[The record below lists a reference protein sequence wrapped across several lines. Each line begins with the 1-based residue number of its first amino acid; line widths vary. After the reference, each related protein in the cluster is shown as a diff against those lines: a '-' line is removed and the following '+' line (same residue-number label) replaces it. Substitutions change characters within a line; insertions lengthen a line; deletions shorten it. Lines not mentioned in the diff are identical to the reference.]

1 MASTKVCA
9 QITLFLNLLVWLTTA
24 KYQLESVQI
33 VFRHGDRTPTKE
45 ELYPKAEHNPIYDTL
60 GYGQLTEAG
69 KIREFRLGMML
80 RQRYSTFLGGS
91 HHYGDVFARSTDTDR
106 TKMSLQ
112 LVLGGIYPPGL
123 NELGQLQLSPISIQ
137 FTPFIVDS
145 LLFPVY
151 CPTYQTEWKKTRDS
165 FAVHVIKKKYKDL
178 LDYLAEHTGLDMT
191 TSPTFATYQLYHY
204 ITSQGSIN
212 VTLPEWA
219 TKDVQSKIEKITA
232 LEYMLQSHT
241 KLMKRLN
248 GGFLVKEFI
257 KNMNFKG
264 NTTQPKIY
272 IYSGHEINIA
282 AFAKAHDFIEPI
294 LPAYG
299 SAIIVEKLRSS
310 NGKIYIQMLLWT
322 GVTEKLITYVIP
334 NCGIICS
341 YDKYI
346 RLMQDVI
353 PSDEESNCLWNNTSK
368 EHLHMYY
375 NEKLN

>member
-1 MASTKVCA
+1 MPDLSKPM
-9 QITLFLNLLVWLTTA
+9 IA
-24 KYQLESVQI
+24 KGKSVFPFVVDRTEGGPSVRESDAPKEGRT
-33 VFRHGDRTPTKE
+33 VFRDQVCRWRKPLPQR
-45 ELYPKAEHNPIYDTL
+45 ELL
-60 GYGQLTEAG
+60 AG